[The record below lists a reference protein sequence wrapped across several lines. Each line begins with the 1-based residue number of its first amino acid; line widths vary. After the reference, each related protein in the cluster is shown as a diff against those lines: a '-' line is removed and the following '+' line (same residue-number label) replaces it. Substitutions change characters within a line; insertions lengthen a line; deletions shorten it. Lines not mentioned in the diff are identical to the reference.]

1 MVYPAG
7 IDGKQCFALSCAP
20 GATDSPMDIHTRV
33 TEQIP
38 RLRCYARV
46 LTRDR
51 ERADELVQDCLERA
65 LSRLHRWRA
74 GSDLR
79 AWLFSIMHNLH
90 VNQLRRHRNGPDFV
104 PLEDEDCAAGTPTV
118 TESSLDVHGLEAA
131 LAALPD
137 EQREIIQMVCL
148 EEMKYEDV
156 AKILAI
162 PLGTVMS
169 RLHRGRERLR
179 ASMSGN
185 SKPHLRRIK

>member
-1 MVYPAG
+1 
-7 IDGKQCFALSCAP
+7 
-20 GATDSPMDIHTRV
+20 MDINTRV

-38 RLRCYARV
+38 RLRRYARV

-90 VNQLRRHRNGPDFV
+90 VNQVRRHHNGPNFV
-104 PLEDEDCAAGTPTV
+104 PLEDEHCAVGTPTN
-118 TESSLDVHGLEAA
+118 TESNLDVRDLETA
-131 LAALPD
+131 LAALPA
-137 EQREIIQMVCL
+137 EQHEIIQLVCL
-148 EEMKYEDV
+148 EGMKYEDV
-156 AKILAI
+156 AQILAI

-169 RLHRGRERLR
+169 RLYRGRENLR
-179 ASMSGN
+179 AWMSGN
-185 SKPHLRRIK
+185 TKPGLGRGK

>member
-1 MVYPAG
+1 
-7 IDGKQCFALSCAP
+7 
-20 GATDSPMDIHTRV
+20 MDIHARV
-33 TEQIP
+33 AEQIP
-38 RLRCYARV
+38 RLRRYARV

-79 AWLFSIMHNLH
+79 AWLFSIMHNLY
-90 VNQLRRHRNGPDFV
+90 VNQVRRHRNGPDFV
-104 PLEDEDCAAGTPTV
+104 PLEDEDCTAGAPTV
-118 TESSLDVHGLEAA
+118 TESSPDVHGLEAA
-131 LAALPD
+131 LAELPD

-156 AKILAI
+156 ARILAI

-179 ASMSGN
+179 VAMSGN